1 MLDFEKVY
9 KNKRA
14 EIEKKI
20 STKDME
26 TIKKKAVD
34 KIKSG
39 RLEEEK
45 DVPISK
51 EELEKEIK
59 KVKEAHIDGMTLQA
73 LDKVVKKS
81 IGQRIAKIREG
92 KGHSQEDVIM
102 KFAFVPDMDKSVLS
116 RWENGERGINF
127 FFLLWFAKE
136 YNVDLQYLLTG
147 EKKEPSSR
155 VVPEL
160 QKKLE
165 EILEL
170 FQKM

>member
-1 MLDFEKVY
+1 
-9 KNKRA
+9 
-14 EIEKKI
+14 
-20 STKDME
+20 
-26 TIKKKAVD
+26 
-34 KIKSG
+34 
-39 RLEEEK
+39 
-45 DVPISK
+45 
-51 EELEKEIK
+51 
-59 KVKEAHIDGMTLQA
+59 MTLQA

-92 KGHSQEDVIM
+92 KGQSQEDVII
-102 KFAFVPDMDKSVLS
+102 KFAFVSDMDKSVLS

-127 FFLLWFAKE
+127 FFLLWFTKE